1 MRLRPP
7 TKYKCDSR
15 NVKVAIAIDLRIVG
29 GISVCGRVYD
39 ALGGAGM
46 YAINSYLDLGAGVLI
61 LWYGGRLAMHG
72 EGGLTPGKLITFQLY
87 WWVIGLL
94 SSIHV
99 IVRI

>member
-1 MRLRPP
+1 
-7 TKYKCDSR
+7 
-15 NVKVAIAIDLRIVG
+15 
-29 GISVCGRVYD
+29 VYD

-87 WWVIGLL
+87 W
-94 SSIHV
+94 
-99 IVRI
+99 